1 MAEPKY
7 AVTRSNPRFLFSA
20 EAEAILRDGRP
31 VAAQVFELSLRGCF
45 IDAVEEIP
53 VGTRF
58 ELQINNGA
66 EILELPS
73 RVIYTD
79 TSVGLGVFGLG
90 VVFENVPP
98 EQNIVIERR
107 LRELAIEQAEPKPT
121 LESA

>member
-7 AVTRSNPRFLFSA
+7 AVTRTNPRFLFSA
-20 EAEAILRDGRP
+20 EAEVILHDGRP

-58 ELQINNGA
+58 ELQINNG
-66 EILELPS
+66 EGILDLPS

-79 TSVGLGVFGLG
+79 TSVGLGVFGMG

-98 EQNIVIERR
+98 EQNIAIEKR
-107 LRELAIEQAEPKPT
+107 LRELAIDQAEPKPT